1 MEKEINREEV
11 KNTKTT
17 MEEAAM
23 ETNKELFEE
32 VEEVVTA
39 GWTGCASCCS

>member
-1 MEKEINREEV
+1 MEEELNKEEV
-11 KNTKTT
+11 KNTKSTIDEET
-17 MEEAAM
+17 MENNE
-23 ETNKELFEE
+23 ELFEE

>member
-1 MEKEINREEV
+1 
-11 KNTKTT
+11 
-17 MEEAAM
+17 MEEKKINVNEV
-23 ETNKELFEE
+23 ETDLTEEKSELFEE